1 MAQSQVM
8 KEKVPELAAL
18 QSPTSD
24 PSGAKSYGSTKPAT
38 QSDNDDLRLLKLG
51 LAAKLVYFLR
61 FAQQGV
67 FYTYIALYLNL
78 ELGISVIGCSVAFLV
93 MMIGQTI
100 GSNTIP
106 VLADASHWHTSIATL
121 SHLIGSALALT
132 LLYLTKGSLVEA
144 CVILGVANIFIG
156 GCMPLSDAA
165 VFRMCKKHSFNFG
178 TQRLWGALG
187 WGIFATLVAV
197 LISGN
202 NVKVMWYVYAAIAPF
217 TVIAIYCLLSMTHVP
232 VAPPLSGGAVAT
244 EASPQDRDL
253 TTVWKFLFDPVV
265 PPFLLSVALLGGLF
279 GSVSVLYMG
288 LWAVEDLHASY
299 LVLGV
304 SALVM
309 NLCEIPM
316 FFYAA
321 DFGKYLGVH
330 GVLYISVFAYA
341 FWLLSYGYLVTNAWW
356 IVAFQPLHGLAF
368 AMQIG
373 NLGTFT
379 TKLADKIGFAS
390 SSAQGFKQ
398 GALNFGRAVGF
409 ICAGVLYEVYS
420 ATFMFRV
427 MGFCSVFM
435 LLSVVWLHAMARYS
449 GNTKTLYLD

>member
-1 MAQSQVM
+1 MALNQV
-8 KEKVPELAAL
+8 KKDNVPELEAL
-18 QSPTSD
+18 KLPTND
-24 PSGAKSYGSTKPAT
+24 PSYGSTKPAK
-38 QSDNDDLRLLKLG
+38 QADDDDYKLLKLG
-51 LAAKLVYFLR
+51 LAAKLMYFLR

-67 FYTYIALYLNL
+67 FYTYVALYLNL
-78 ELGISVIGCSVAFLV
+78 DLGISIIGCSVVFTV
-93 MMIGQTI
+93 MMFAQTI
-100 GSNTIP
+100 GSNAIP
-106 VLADASHWHTSIATL
+106 VLADASNWHTSIATA
-121 SHLIGSALALT
+121 SHLIGSVLACT
-132 LLYLTKGSLVEA
+132 LLYLERGSLVKA

-165 VFRMCKKHSFNFG
+165 VFRMCKKYSFNFG
-178 TQRLWGALG
+178 NQRLWGVLG
-187 WGIFATLVAV
+187 WGIFTLLVSF
-197 LISGN
+197 LISTPDSL
-202 NVKVMWYVYAAIAPF
+202 KVMWYVYATLAPF
-217 TVIAIYCLLSMTHVP
+217 TVIAIYCLLSLTHV
-232 VAPPLSGGAVAT
+232 SVAT
-244 EASPQDRDL
+244 PPSSGALAVETSPGDL
-253 TTVWKFLFDPVV
+253 TTVWAFLLDPVV

-279 GSVSVLYMG
+279 GSVSVLYMS
-288 LWAVEDLHASY
+288 LWAIEDLHASY

-321 DFGKYLGVH
+321 DLGKQLGVH
-330 GVLYISVFAYA
+330 GVLYISCLAYA
-341 FWLLSYGYLVTNAWW
+341 FWLLSYGYLVTEAWW
-356 IVAFQPLHGLAF
+356 IVAFQPLHGIAF

-379 TKLADKIGFAS
+379 TKLADKIGFPS

-409 ICAGVLYEVYS
+409 ICAGILYEVYS

-435 LLSVVWLHAMARYS
+435 LLSVLWLHAMARCS
-449 GNTKTLYLD
+449 DNTKILYLGAE